1 MKLCMI
7 GTGYVGLV
15 SGVCFSDLA
24 NTVYCVDK
32 DKDKIISL
40 NKGKIPIYEPGLEE
54 ILHKNYKQKRII
66 FTTNLKKAVKNSDI
80 IFICVGTPTK
90 KNNNSA
96 DLKYVFKVINE
107 LKKLI
112 TKYKII
118 ITKSTVPVSTGDK
131 IEKTLIKLKD
141 KKLVDIVSNPEFLRE
156 GSALYDSLHPSR
168 IVIGSFSDNAKSFAN
183 LLLQGALDKNVKVL
197 HINPTEAET
206 SKLFANAFLALRVA
220 FFNELDTFSLSKN
233 LSTEEIIKAVSLDP
247 RIGDYYNNPSF
258 GFGGYCLPKDTKQ
271 LLKNFDQ
278 VPQKIMEA
286 IIDSNTMRKDFLR
299 SEIAKKNPKTV
310 RVYKLAMKE
319 GSDNIRESS
328 MQGIM
333 KRIKAKGI
341 NVIIYEPLISDNIF
355 FNSKVYTDLSEFKK
369 DSDLI
374 LCNRNHT
381 DLDDVKNKVF
391 TRDIFQKN

>member
-1 MKLCMI
+1 MNILVI
-7 GTGYVGLV
+7 GLGYVGTANAILLSKNNHVTCFDINNDRVKKINSKISPIEDLEV
-15 SGVCFSDLA
+15 SQHLLKKKLNLKAVSKFPHL
-24 NTVYCVDK
+24 K
-32 DKDKIISL
+32 DFNFIITATPSTYNSETNYFDTSSIEL
-40 NKGKIPIYEPGLEE
+40 CIKEIEKQKFKIPIVIRSTLPVGYTLS
-54 ILHKNYKQKRII
+54 LQKKYLKQEII
-66 FTTNLKKAVKNSDI
+66 FV
-80 IFICVGTPTK
+80 
-90 KNNNSA
+90 
-96 DLKYVFKVINE
+96 
-107 LKKLI
+107 
-112 TKYKII
+112 
-118 ITKSTVPVSTGDK
+118 
-131 IEKTLIKLKD
+131 
-141 KKLVDIVSNPEFLRE
+141 PEFLRE
-156 GSALYDSLHPSR
+156 GKALHDSFYPSR
-168 IVIGSFSDNAKSFAN
+168 IVIGSSSDNAKIFAN
-183 LLLQGALDKNVKVL
+183 LLLQGALDKNVRVL

-220 FFNELDTFSLSKN
+220 FFNELDTFSLSKK

-271 LLKNFDQ
+271 LLRNFDQ

-286 IIDSNTMRKDFLR
+286 IIDSNTMRKDFLG

-310 RVYKLAMKE
+310 GVYKLVMKE

>member
-1 MKLCMI
+1 MKILVL
-7 GTGYVGLV
+7 GLGYVGTANAILLSQYNDVTCFDINSNRVDQINSNISPIEDLEASRYLSEKELSLKAV
-15 SGVCFSDLA
+15 SKFPNLIDF
-24 NTVYCVDK
+24 NF
-32 DKDKIISL
+32 IIIATPTNYNPETNYFDTSSIEL
-40 NKGKIPIYEPGLEE
+40 CIEE
-54 ILHKNYKQKRII
+54 VEKQKFKTPIIIRSTLPVGYTLDIQKKYPNQEII
-66 FTTNLKKAVKNSDI
+66 FV
-80 IFICVGTPTK
+80 
-90 KNNNSA
+90 
-96 DLKYVFKVINE
+96 
-107 LKKLI
+107 
-112 TKYKII
+112 
-118 ITKSTVPVSTGDK
+118 
-131 IEKTLIKLKD
+131 
-141 KKLVDIVSNPEFLRE
+141 PEFLRE
-156 GSALYDSLHPSR
+156 GSALHDSLHPSR

-286 IIDSNTMRKDFLR
+286 IIDSNTMRKDFLG

-310 RVYKLAMKE
+310 GVYKLAMKE

-341 NVIIYEPLISDNIF
+341 NVIIYEPLIRDKNF

-391 TRDIFQKN
+391 TRDIFQQN

>member
-1 MKLCMI
+1 MKILVL
-7 GTGYVGLV
+7 GLGYVGTANAILLAQHNDVTCFDINNDRVDQINKQISPVEDLEASRYLSEKELSLEAV
-15 SGVCFSDLA
+15 SKFPNLIDF
-24 NTVYCVDK
+24 NF
-32 DKDKIISL
+32 IIIATPTNYNSET
-40 NKGKIPIYEPGLEE
+40 NYFDTSSIESCIEEIEKQKFKIPIIIRSTLPVGYTLD
-54 ILHKNYKQKRII
+54 IQKKYPSQEII
-66 FTTNLKKAVKNSDI
+66 FV
-80 IFICVGTPTK
+80 
-90 KNNNSA
+90 
-96 DLKYVFKVINE
+96 
-107 LKKLI
+107 
-112 TKYKII
+112 
-118 ITKSTVPVSTGDK
+118 
-131 IEKTLIKLKD
+131 
-141 KKLVDIVSNPEFLRE
+141 PEFLRE
-156 GSALYDSLHPSR
+156 GRALHDSLHPSR

-286 IIDSNTMRKDFLR
+286 IIDSNTMRKDFLG

-310 RVYKLAMKE
+310 GVYKLAMKE

-391 TRDIFQKN
+391 TRDIFRQN